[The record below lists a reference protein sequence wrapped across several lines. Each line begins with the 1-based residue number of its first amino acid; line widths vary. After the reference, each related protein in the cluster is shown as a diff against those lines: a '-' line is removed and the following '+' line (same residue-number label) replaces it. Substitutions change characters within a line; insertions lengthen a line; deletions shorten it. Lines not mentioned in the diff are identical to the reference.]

1 MRDELFIIP
10 TWYNDK
16 HWVAYYDMFEHPP
29 ENILPPL
36 ALGHLDFWWFNAERA
51 AELEAV
57 GAFQN

>member
-1 MRDELFIIP
+1 
-10 TWYNDK
+10 
-16 HWVAYYDMFEHPP
+16 MFEHPP
-29 ENILPPL
+29 EDILPPL